1 MIELT
6 ENEKEILE
14 NYKGYKME
22 DVLSAI
28 DEGLIQWYD
37 PPEDY
42 MGLKEVACEYTKR
55 LLKKVAEIRGI
66 VVDSNDSFETKE
78 IVQDEYEELTGFKPE
93 YYEDSDDLK
102 TYIES
107 ATNGMKAYELALFTS
122 QFRGVHDSI
131 RKFMANFIPKICNNL
146 YRIADE
152 IEKEER
158 TEEPD
163 EMFGNQTNDGQEGI
177 RSDVFDKFDW
187 SIPDEE
193 WASDIENQQV
203 DSKDEKLSDEE
214 LLECLKFLNT
224 FQKLMQLKSNGIKA
238 LRELDEKAKSRK
250 LDEYYSDKD
259 FATEYERIMTHNTQK
274 HKYFFHGTQDIESA
288 ESILKQGLGMM
299 RGDLDSTTYEEL
311 SMDELLLYS
320 RGFLGEIGNDAIVI
334 IDQPVNEEGKR
345 ENIVQELEEN
355 QEINFLPSG
364 LQGLDRKPK
373 YIVAPKYIVGFV
385 NKRDK
390 KIIFNPKYYDYNRFV
405 TQESEQ
411 TSFREKDIG
420 GATMNVQT
428 REKDAASN
436 QINRDMNG
444 LNPENPIDI
453 GD

>member
-6 ENEKEILE
+6 EKEKEIL
-14 NYKGYKME
+14 NKYKGPNLE
-22 DVLSAI
+22 DVLQVI

-107 ATNGMKAYELALFTS
+107 AINGMNANELELFTVR
-122 QFRGVHDSI
+122 FRGVNDSI
-131 RKFMANFIPKICNNL
+131 RRFMVDFIPKICNNL
-146 YRIADE
+146 YRLSNE

-158 TEEPD
+158 TDELD
-163 EMFGNQTNDGQEGI
+163 EMFGEQTNNGQEKI
-177 RSDVFDKFDW
+177 DSDVIGKFDW
-187 SIPDEE
+187 IIPDEE
-193 WASDIENQQV
+193 WSVDFENQQV
-203 DSKDEKLSDEE
+203 ASKEEKLSDEE
-214 LLECLKFLNT
+214 LLECIKFLNT
-224 FQKLMQLKSNGIKA
+224 FQKLMQLKSNGTKV
-238 LRELDEKAKSRK
+238 LRELDEKVKSKK

-259 FATEYERIMTHNTQK
+259 FASEYERIMTHNKQK
-274 HKYFFHGTQDIESA
+274 HKYLFHGTQDIESA

-311 SMDELLLYS
+311 SMDGLLLYS

-355 QEINFLPSG
+355 QEIKFLPSG

-373 YIVAPKYIVGFV
+373 YIVDPKYIVGFV

-411 TSFREKDIG
+411 TIFSENDIG

-444 LNPENPIDI
+444 PNPENPIDI